1 MAMTDVN
8 VVLAHGAW
16 ADGSSWA
23 RVITALKAA
32 AVNVSAAP
40 LPLTSLA
47 DDVAALNRSLDRTE
61 GPIVLVG
68 HAYAGAVIALARP
81 ERVKALVYV
90 TALAPDEGEKVADV
104 FYRVEPHPHA
114 PKLAPDS
121 DGLIWLPDAAFESAF
136 AQHASADDRAVLA
149 AVQRPISLN
158 CITVP
163 VGRPLWKDIP
173 SWFLLAEDDRMIVPE
188 TQRYMAERMKAKV
201 RAHAVDHT
209 PSVTAPAVVVDV
221 IRDAIRSIASN

>member
-1 MAMTDVN
+1 MSIENVS

-23 RVITALKAA
+23 RVITALDAYGTKVA
-32 AVNVSAAP
+32 AAP
-40 LPLTSLA
+40 LPLTCLA
-47 DDVAALNRSLDRTE
+47 DDVAALNRSIERMP
-61 GPIVLVG
+61 GPVVLVG

-104 FYRVEPHPHA
+104 FYRAAPHPLA

-121 DGLIWLPDAAFESAF
+121 NSLIWLPEDAF
-136 AQHASADDRAVLA
+136 AKAFAPNASAEDLALLA

-163 VGRPLWKDIP
+163 VGRPLWKDVP
-173 SWFLLAEDDRMIVPE
+173 SWFLIAEEDRMIVPE
-188 TQRYMAERMKAKV
+188 TQRFMAGRMKAKV
-201 RAHAVDHT
+201 KAHAADHT
-209 PSVTAPAVVVDV
+209 PIVTAASAVVDI
-221 IRDAIRSIASN
+221 IRDAVQSVAGN